1 MNISAPFIARPIAT
15 SLLMLAIAVIGIAA
29 YPLLP
34 VAPLPTVDFP
44 TIQVT
49 AQLPGASPDVMASAV
64 ATPLEKQLGIISG
77 VTQMTSASFLGT
89 TQVTIQFDLN
99 RNIDAAA
106 QDVQTAINAAAG
118 YLPKNL
124 PNPPTYRKVNPADPP
139 ILILGVTSDDLP
151 ITQVDDYAENMLALQ
166 MSQMPGVAQVVI
178 GGQQT
183 PAVRVQVD
191 PAKLSEMGLS
201 LSDVQSVI
209 ANATVEA
216 PKGTIRGET
225 ESYSIYDNDQLTT
238 AAPYN
243 DLIIAYRNGA
253 PIRIRDIGRAV
264 EGPADTTLAAW
275 IGKQRAI
282 ALVVFKQPGANV
294 IDTVDRIKNELPTLR
309 ANIPPS
315 INVTPVIDRTTTIRA
330 SVADVQFTLVLTMVL
345 VVAVVFVFL
354 RNLRSTIIPGL
365 AVPISI
371 IGTFAA
377 MYALGYSLDNLSL
390 MGLTIAVGF
399 VIDDAIVEVENIER
413 HIEEGMSPLQAAY
426 KGSGEIRFTVL
437 SISLSLIAVFIPFL
451 FMGGIVGRLLHEFA
465 MTVTVAIVVSA
476 LVSLSLTPM
485 LAGRFLKSKHK
496 EQHGWFYRITE
507 AGFNGLVNG
516 YKHTLEVAL
525 RHPGWTFASFLAT
538 VAATGW
544 LFLVLP
550 KGFFPIQDTG
560 YLIGQSQAA
569 ASVSPDQMI
578 KLQQQLNAVVA
589 SDPAVAGVVS
599 TVGGTRAPN
608 QGFIYAALK
617 PLDERK
623 ISAMDVVNR
632 LRPKLKQVVGA
643 SLILA
648 PTQDI
653 NVGGRQSQGLFQYT
667 LQSGQSGELSSWSA
681 KLFERLQKIP
691 EIKDLSTDQVLDGQT
706 VTLTINRD
714 VAARFGIQPA
724 AIDNVLA
731 AAFSQEQVTQ
741 FYTQLNTYKV
751 ILEVL
756 PGLQGNLDTL
766 SKLYVRTPA
775 GQAVPLTSLVT
786 ISTKPV
792 APLVINHQATFPSV
806 TFSFNLA
813 PGASLGQAVNAID
826 AARREINLPAAITG
840 SFQGNAQAF
849 QTSLASEPF
858 LIAAAVFVIYIILG
872 MLYESYIH
880 PITILSTLPSAGL
893 GALLMMYLFHIDF
906 TIISLVG
913 LILLIG
919 IVKKNGI
926 MMVDFAIQA
935 EREEGLSPLDSIRK
949 ACLLR
954 FRPIL
959 MTTVCAILGGIPL
972 MLGTGTGSELRQP
985 LGYAIVGGLIV
996 SQVLTLY
1003 STPVI
1008 YLLLDRLRHRLGG
1021 REHHADRA
1029 HQGLEPWLSPAE

>member
-1 MNISAPFIARPIAT
+1 M
-15 SLLMLAIAVIGIAA
+15 
-29 YPLLP
+29 
-34 VAPLPTVDFP
+34 
-44 TIQVT
+44 
-49 AQLPGASPDVMASAV
+49 
-64 ATPLEKQLGIISG
+64 
-77 VTQMTSASFLGT
+77 
-89 TQVTIQFDLN
+89 
-99 RNIDAAA
+99 
-106 QDVQTAINAAAG
+106 
-118 YLPKNL
+118 
-124 PNPPTYRKVNPADPP
+124 
-139 ILILGVTSDDLP
+139 
-151 ITQVDDYAENMLALQ
+151 
-166 MSQMPGVAQVVI
+166 
-178 GGQQT
+178 
-183 PAVRVQVD
+183 
-191 PAKLSEMGLS
+191 
-201 LSDVQSVI
+201 
-209 ANATVEA
+209 
-216 PKGTIRGET
+216 
-225 ESYSIYDNDQLTT
+225 
-238 AAPYN
+238 
-243 DLIIAYRNGA
+243 
-253 PIRIRDIGRAV
+253 
-264 EGPADTTLAAW
+264 
-275 IGKQRAI
+275 
-282 ALVVFKQPGANV
+282 
-294 IDTVDRIKNELPTLR
+294 
-309 ANIPPS
+309 
-315 INVTPVIDRTTTIRA
+315 
-330 SVADVQFTLVLTMVL
+330 
-345 VVAVVFVFL
+345 
-354 RNLRSTIIPGL
+354 
-365 AVPISI
+365 
-371 IGTFAA
+371 
-377 MYALGYSLDNLSL
+377 
-390 MGLTIAVGF
+390 
-399 VIDDAIVEVENIER
+399 
-413 HIEEGMSPLQAAY
+413 
-426 KGSGEIRFTVL
+426 
-437 SISLSLIAVFIPFL
+437 
-451 FMGGIVGRLLHEFA
+451 
-465 MTVTVAIVVSA
+465 
-476 LVSLSLTPM
+476 
-485 LAGRFLKSKHK
+485 
-496 EQHGWFYRITE
+496 
-507 AGFNGLVNG
+507 NG
-516 YKHTLEVAL
+516 YERTLDVAL
-525 RHPGWTFASFLAT
+525 RHPGWTLTSFFAT
-538 VAATGW
+538 VAATAW
-544 LFLVLP
+544 LFLILP

-569 ASVSPDQMI
+569 ASVSPDQMMR
-578 KLQQQLNAVVA
+578 LQQQLNAVVA

-617 PLDERK
+617 PLDERNA
-623 ISAMDVVNR
+623 SAMDIVNR

-681 KLFERLQKIP
+681 KLFERLKKIP

-756 PGLQGNLDTL
+756 PHLQGNLDTL
-766 SKLYVRTPA
+766 SKLYVRAPS

-813 PGASLGQAVNAID
+813 PDASLGQAVNAID
-826 AARREINLPAAITG
+826 AARHELNLPEAITG

-893 GALLMMYLFHIDF
+893 GALLMMFLFHIDF

-1021 REHHADRA
+1021 REQHSSQARHE
-1029 HQGLEPWLSPAE
+1029 LEPWLSPAE